1 MNILHR
7 LKKIE
12 QNNPNKPP
20 CFCGK
25 TLLDLWYGEPGA
37 DALTYCQHCKD
48 KYDFWVNLAIDAAT
62 SENLTDIKKEAL

>member
-1 MNILHR
+1 MNILNR

-25 TLLDLWYGEPGA
+25 TLIDLWYGKPGA
-37 DALTYCQHCKD
+37 DGITYCSNCKD
-48 KYDFWVNLAIDAAT
+48 KFDYWQNLAREAK
-62 SENLTDIKKEAL
+62 SELSKNLTDGETL